1 MSASTA
7 GVRKKPSPLPFP
19 VRVPFVDSLGIELHA
34 YADGQAEIWVDLDAA
49 HLNTWDVAH
58 GGVVMTMLDVAMALA
73 VRSGSSHSGGVATIE
88 MKTSFLRPAE
98 HRLRAVGKL
107 LHKTSTLAFCEA
119 ALFDDRG
126 QQCASAS
133 GTFKYLRGL
142 LPSRG
147 RAVSPLAE
155 AASPTHPDPNP
166 NPAVP
171 ADTEKDRTP

>member
-1 MSASTA
+1 MSPTP
-7 GVRKKPSPLPFP
+7 GRKKPSPLPFP
-19 VRVPFVDSLGIELHA
+19 VHVPFVDSLGIELHA
-34 YADGQAEIWVDLDAA
+34 YADGHAEIWVDLDAA

-73 VRSGSSHSGGVATIE
+73 ARSGSSHSGGVATIE

-98 HRLRAVGKL
+98 HRLRAIGKL
-107 LHKTSTLAFCEA
+107 LLKTSTLAFCEA

-147 RAVSPLAE
+147 RATAQLAE
-155 AASPTHPDPNP
+155 AASAAPGHPHPI
-166 NPAVP
+166 PAAP
-171 ADTEKDRTP
+171 ADIKMDKTP

>member
-7 GVRKKPSPLPFP
+7 PGRKKPSPLPFP

-34 YADGQAEIWVDLDAA
+34 YADGHAEIWVDLDAA

-73 VRSGSSHSGGVATIE
+73 ARSGSSHSGGVATIE

-119 ALFDDRG
+119 TLFDDRG
-126 QQCASAS
+126 QLCASAS

-142 LPSRG
+142 LARG
-147 RAVSPLAE
+147 RLAGQNLDI
-155 AASPTHPDPNP
+155 PTTSQP
-166 NPAVP
+166 NPARA
-171 ADTEKDRTP
+171 ADTNTA